1 MTVEDAVDDDALS
14 TLDIERRSV
23 NTIFKCW
30 SGYKDRRIFIY
41 LRHAVC
47 RAEQSLT
54 HQVDPTSD
62 PQHISFVMKYMRQTF
77 LFQVFHP
84 SRISYFIYY
93 QVLRKISPQEASLL
107 KDPTLNARLRF
118 RFAGENYPPVIVY
131 KIFINANVQVR
142 TANLTARSLL
152 DRNSAQPIGRGY
164 KLQ

>member
-1 MTVEDAVDDDALS
+1 MTQAVVDAVDDGALS
-14 TLDIERRSV
+14 KLEIERRSV

-30 SGYKDRRIFIY
+30 SGYKNRRIFIY

-54 HQVDPTSD
+54 HQADPHLVLFCFET
-62 PQHISFVMKYMRQTF
+62 QISHSFS
-77 LFQVFHP
+77 LFFN
-84 SRISYFIYY
+84 

-142 TANLTARSLL
+142 MAN
-152 DRNSAQPIGRGY
+152 
-164 KLQ
+164 